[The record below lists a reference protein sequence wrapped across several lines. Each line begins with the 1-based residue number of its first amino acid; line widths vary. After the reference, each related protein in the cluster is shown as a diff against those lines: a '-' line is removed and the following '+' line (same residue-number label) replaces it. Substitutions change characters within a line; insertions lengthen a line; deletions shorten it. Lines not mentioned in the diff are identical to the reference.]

1 MKSPA
6 GGMKSR
12 QEFTVNVGKEDM
24 RILALMMLMV
34 VGCGS
39 ERKLTAEEEKV
50 VGTYEVKILDY
61 FKWVVLANG
70 IAEAY
75 TNGKNDE
82 HEYKWKVANGEL
94 HTVSEDGR
102 TDILRIN
109 KDGSI
114 TSVAL
119 IDIVF

>member
-39 ERKLTAEEEKV
+39 ERKLTTEEEKV

-61 FKWVVLANG
+61 FKCVVLANG
-70 IAEAY
+70 IAEAFIIAESFI
-75 TNGKNDE
+75 GKDKKSR
-82 HEYKWKVANGEL
+82 YLSADC
-94 HTVSEDGR
+94 EDLL
-102 TDILRIN
+102 DILPSNKKSIN
-109 KDGSI
+109 NRLPS
-114 TSVAL
+114 L
-119 IDIVF
+119 YR